1 MHLAGITPPLNSRT
15 MSHFISLTEAKTMTT
30 RYKNDREG
38 ILKQEYQQRNI
49 LILSETFD
57 RAAFDTLLAKPG
69 CAGLRFYYGMMPD
82 LQVRLIA
89 VAIDQDGH
97 DIITPREDELDE
109 NTVYDDIV
117 EKGVPC
123 PPECPLNPAL

>member
-1 MHLAGITPPLNSRT
+1 
-15 MSHFISLTEAKTMTT
+15 MSHFISLTEAKAMTS
-30 RYKNDREG
+30 RYQNDREG

-49 LILSETFD
+49 LVLSETFD

-97 DIITPREDELDE
+97 DIITPREDELEE

-117 EKGVPC
+117 EKGTTC
-123 PPECPLNPAL
+123 PPICPLNPAL